1 MTNRNKK
8 KNRRKKAENRQVE
21 SNSKEVDDSNKDS
34 VSNNSKEVDVD
45 SVSSNS
51 KEVDVDSVSNNSK
64 EVDVNNKDSVS
75 KNSKEVD
82 DNYKDSVPKKED
94 IKVFYEED
102 EVEWKQLNH
111 KSTPLSLIKEK
122 IDDDQFAPV
131 SIPDMVWMIPPHCNI
146 SPSELFGEKEMYLKR
161 IAILTDSQIEFNK
174 SKNRIEMWGGDENFD
189 NLKEAARQ
197 FEDIANTVLERK
209 KRGRNK
215 TWDDWEKAE
224 RAPLTKKE
232 EKKLERR
239 KKREEEENKYKEM
252 TNDPHPFYGF
262 FVIPDSDIPIEQF
275 IGKNGYML
283 DPVRIKFKCHIWHEP
298 KHSYIKVVGKNDESV
313 EEASLRVRGL
323 FVKVF
328 AYKSIPPRGWVFHM
342 LEPPNKPHKV
352 RIADPPSWFI
362 KPYDVLDFKLLEPVF
377 EGDKIP
383 IVGKEDASK
392 ELDQSFD
399 PAILQGIRESNS
411 KNIED
416 AFVKALQ
423 HIHLLDEVIKIR
435 IRIGHVCLTR
445 FPQRKDSNPLWAI
458 DKFEKVLKNPRI
470 LSKFATCLATKDE
483 QLDKLFDD
491 LIFRSKAWEKSN
503 ESRKDEKET
512 RELDYSTCCQELDGS
527 PFREFKI
534 YAIRKI
540 PDSENESWPCS
551 FDVKVERY
559 ENEKGKIDRSSNS
572 SKRTDRTHDKNDKIG
587 LWDAVLNEKDILDIS
602 MACLDSSYSWKI
614 LIQTARRLSN
624 DKIGAQGNF
633 VYKLRICPKG
643 RLVYSN
649 TKEINVLSVC
659 EKTKWKYWW
668 LKDYIIEIT
677 KYEYWNLSEHQDSPP
692 GIDIP
697 LSKEPSPIVTYG
709 ITLYNKSWDEVSFNS
724 NLEPGEVPEWYP
736 HEIVDEEKTGGL
748 DMKNTLSVRTTG
760 NHIYSHL

>member
-197 FEDIANTVLERK
+197 FEDIANTV
-209 KRGRNK
+209 
-215 TWDDWEKAE
+215 
-224 RAPLTKKE
+224 
-232 EKKLERR
+232 
-239 KKREEEENKYKEM
+239 
-252 TNDPHPFYGF
+252 
-262 FVIPDSDIPIEQF
+262 DIPIEQF

-633 VYKLRICPKG
+633 LINLQNNSPKG

-736 HEIVDEEKTGGL
+736 HEIVDEEKTGG
-748 DMKNTLSVRTTG
+748 
-760 NHIYSHL
+760 

>member
-131 SIPDMVWMIPPHCNI
+131 SIPDMVWMIPPH
-146 SPSELFGEKEMYLKR
+146 LK
-161 IAILTDSQIEFNK
+161 IT
-174 SKNRIEMWGGDENFD
+174 
-189 NLKEAARQ
+189 
-197 FEDIANTVLERK
+197 K

-491 LIFRSKAWEKSN
+491 LIFRSKAWENQMNLGKMKRKLENWTIPHVGKSIGQVI
-503 ESRKDEKET
+503 
-512 RELDYSTCCQELDGS
+512 L
-527 PFREFKI
+527 
-534 YAIRKI
+534 A
-540 PDSENESWPCS
+540 
-551 FDVKVERY
+551 
-559 ENEKGKIDRSSNS
+559 
-572 SKRTDRTHDKNDKIG
+572 KRTDRTHDKNDKIG

-677 KYEYWNLSEHQDSPP
+677 N
-692 GIDIP
+692 
-697 LSKEPSPIVTYG
+697 KEPSPIVTYG

-736 HEIVDEEKTGGL
+736 HEIVDEEKTGGINSLMKDINNFIEIIQKKIEGL